1 MKKACLSLFVL
12 AHNVFAHGD
21 HGTGMKPGENIQA
34 YAQRHMASEH
44 HIDSFDLR
52 SFFQLHDLNR
62 DGYWDR
68 EEVEAIYGVHHVY
81 SQKKSKDDEEHQKK
95 ADHISGTVLNL
106 LDQNRDLKISPE
118 EFEAVGL
125 DGLPNFDSMGAEG
138 HHYDI
143 ESEFF
148 LHHEEEFHST
158 PETQT
163 DESYT
168 HPEDL
173 EHFAHHE
180 EIERKEAVKEA
191 EYQGIT
197 VEEALQSHEQ
207 PPQEHAPAPGEGEG
221 APAEGETVAEPPV
234 DGEQQPVEVRY
245 PGAGVPHPHDEQIVV
260 EPVVEP
266 PAHVLPG
273 SAKPK
278 VTRVTPP
285 EKQDPSIKFKNAKNE
300 ADRKGEWGTG
310 SEGYKPPTNAGDKM
324 RKNLPYKYKFRR
336 NWGDF

>member
-1 MKKACLSLFVL
+1 MKAACLSFLVL
-12 AHNVFAHGD
+12 ARNVLSHGD

-62 DGYWDR
+62 DGYWDK

-95 ADHISGTVLNL
+95 ADHISGTVLKL
-106 LDQNRDLKISPE
+106 LDKNRDGKVSPE
-118 EFEAVGL
+118 EFESVGL
-125 DGLPNFDSMGAEG
+125 DGLPNFDDMGAEG

-191 EYQGIT
+191 KYQGIT
-197 VEEALQSHEQ
+197 VEEAIASHEH
-207 PPQEHAPAPGEGEG
+207 PQEHAE
-221 APAEGETVAEPPV
+221 APAEGETPVEPPV
-234 DGEQQPVEVRY
+234 DAAQHP
-245 PGAGVPHPHDEQIVV
+245 AAVPHPHDEQILA
-260 EPVVEP
+260 EPLVEP
-266 PAHVLPG
+266 PAHVMTPG
-273 SAKPK
+273 AAKPK
-278 VTRVTPP
+278 VTRVQPP
-285 EKQDPSIKFKNAKNE
+285 EKQDPSIKYKGAKHE
-300 ADRKGEWGTG
+300 AEKKGEWGSG
-310 SEGYKPPTNAGDKM
+310 SDGYKPPTKPGDKM
-324 RKNLPYKYKFRR
+324 RKNLPYKYKLRR